1 MSSVESHF
9 NHGMNGHEFGF
20 AIEAGMTALE
30 AIEAGTANGPDTLGP
45 QAPLS
50 GQLKKDYDADLIIL
64 SANPLEDISI
74 LADPQSVTHVWKA
87 GKLFKAPGKPISFF

>member
-1 MSSVESHF
+1 
-9 NHGMNGHEFGF
+9 MNGREFGY
-20 AIEAGMTALE
+20 AIEAGMTPLR

-50 GQLKKDYDADLIIL
+50 GQLKEDYDADFIAL

-74 LADPQSVTHVWKA
+74 LADPQNVTHVWKA
-87 GKLFKAPGKPISFF
+87 GKLYKAPGKPITFF